1 MKKTPEDLKLL
12 SKQIANEKYINS
24 EVARLKSEK
33 LLRSKKI
40 SDGYHTFDDLYFV
53 RMVMTKVIAETYK
66 SFSVKSKKH
75 HDNENDPMFEGSFI
89 VVIETPKGQISY
101 HYHLAHWDYFNIPEV
116 LEAPKYD
123 GHDTND
129 VIRLESLLETKEK
142 QYLLITSVEREFTY
156 MYFNDFDSMLE
167 YVVSNELDY
176 IKNHCKDHDI
186 LEEFENQNFLKLE
199 SVSFTDSSD
208 NVGLSFDKEN
218 KILEGYSN
226 LNNLNVDYKSIKIN

>member
-53 RMVMTKVIAETYK
+53 RMVMTKIITETYR
-66 SFSVKSKKH
+66 SYSVKSKKH
-75 HDNENDPMFEGSFI
+75 HDNINDPMFEGSFI

-101 HYHLAHWDYFNIPEV
+101 HYHLSHWDYFNIPAVE
-116 LEAPKYD
+116 EAPKYD

-142 QYLLITSVEREFTY
+142 QYLLITSVEREITHV
-156 MYFNDFDSMLE
+156 YFDDFNSMLKH
-167 YVVSNELDY
+167 VISNELNY
-176 IKNHCKDHDI
+176 IKNYHNGEDI
-186 LEEFENQNFLKLE
+186 QKEFEEQNFLDLL
-199 SVSFTDSSD
+199 SVDFTDSSD
-208 NVGLSFDKEN
+208 NIGLSFNKEDR
-218 KILEGYSN
+218 ILEGYSN
-226 LNNLNVDYKSIKIN
+226 LNNVNVDYKSIKIN